1 MSAEKQVARRKG
13 TSLCIVFNFQYLIF
27 HIEYYAGIKRK
38 CKERDLPFDVVTLLA
53 KLDEQADKRME
64 ERERK
69 MMMLQ
74 AELEEK
80 RREQE
85 RKHEERMNAMMLN
98 IMQQIMH
105 FPPAHTGYHNFSSS
119 FPPPSFPPG
128 PPPFHD
134 DFDNV

>member
-1 MSAEKQVARRKG
+1 MYGETIHNKERYITQH
-13 TSLCIVFNFQYLIF
+13 CFNFQYSIF
-27 HIEYYAGIKRK
+27 DIDNAGTKRK
-38 CKERDLPFDVVTLLA
+38 CKQRDLPSDVVTLLT

-85 RKHEERMNAMMLN
+85 RKYEERMNTMMLN
-98 IMQQIMH
+98 FMQHIMH
-105 FPPAHTGYHNFSSS
+105 FPPARSGYQNSSPS
-119 FPPPSFPPG
+119 FPLPSFPPG

>member
-1 MSAEKQVARRKG
+1 MYGETIHNKERYITQH
-13 TSLCIVFNFQYLIF
+13 CFNFQYSIF
-27 HIEYYAGIKRK
+27 DIDNAGTKRK
-38 CKERDLPFDVVTLLA
+38 CKQRDLPFDVVTLLT

-85 RKHEERMNAMMLN
+85 RKYEENEHNDVKLYAAYYA
-98 IMQQIMH
+98 
-105 FPPAHTGYHNFSSS
+105 FPPCPFWLPE
-119 FPPPSFPPG
+119 FLPLLPSAILSTRTTTLS
-128 PPPFHD
+128 
-134 DFDNV
+134 